1 MPYRI
6 VHKDTGCLVKHGRHA
21 FSKHPIP
28 CATAERQ
35 KVALTLSELRKQGRI
50 PPRSSF

>member
-6 VHKDTGCLVKHGRHA
+6 VKKDSGCLVKYGRQA
-21 FSKHPIP
+21 FSNKPIP

-35 KVALTLSELRKQGRI
+35 RTAIILSSLRRRGRI
-50 PPRSSF
+50 PPR

>member
-6 VHKDTGCLVKHGRHA
+6 VQTDKGCLVKHGRHA

-28 CATAERQ
+28 CPVAERQ
-35 KVALTLSELRKQGRI
+35 RTAIILSELRKKGRI
-50 PPRSSF
+50 PK